1 MNRLKLSRDSVDTTV
16 WNEHTIFLWDS
27 LRIEILEALKKRNTD
42 IIITCK
48 EGDKSCMEMCL
59 PQK

>member
-1 MNRLKLSRDSVDTTV
+1 MKKLKLSKDSIDPSV

-27 LRIEILEALKKRNTD
+27 LRMEILEALKKRNTN

-48 EGDKSCMEMCL
+48 EGGKTCTEMYL
-59 PQK
+59 QQK